1 MLIGSDVVKSQRIW
15 YTVSMAI
22 KGIVTKRLYVKYTRC
37 RRSARYEAS
46 SPDCAELSLTVKQ
59 RMAETKELSR
69 LSRALFPGGEETG
82 SRAED
87 YQTLTSLSDRAVKL
101 LSEGRTVYDG
111 VLLAKNFSCNFDIAV
126 PTEDGVNFYIV
137 KCATAPSENYI
148 RELAYLSYVAKLKGL
163 EICKMSLI
171 VTDQNYTRGKQIK
184 ESALLR
190 KIDLTKRVARYADK
204 VAKNCEELAVFVQK
218 NDMPEAELCNNCER
232 QFGCEYFSACFGKW
246 LDKPSLFTIHGVDS
260 ATRYRLYSEG
270 IVSMEDLRANIGI
283 LKPKV
288 ANLIKLYDENAVT
301 VNKKE
306 LQKFLSGLW
315 YPLCFLDFESLQ
327 SCIPRYRRVRPLET
341 VAFQYSLHV
350 IEKEGD
356 EPKHFGYIAKDGEDA
371 REIIAKRLAEE
382 IPQNACILAFG
393 KYLECKVLGQLSQMF
408 PEVRAKLATA
418 KNNVRDIGAVFAS
431 DTVYYGES
439 LGSRSLKTIYRCV
452 DPKGA
457 HGYEVGAVH
466 NGADAM
472 ATYLMFPEMSE
483 KEREERRKALWEYC
497 KLDTLSMITIL
508 EDIKKRV

>member
-1 MLIGSDVVKSQRIW
+1 
-15 YTVSMAI
+15 MAI
-22 KGIVTKRLYVKYTRC
+22 KGIVTKRLYVKFTRC
-37 RRSARYEAS
+37 LRSARYEANF
-46 SPDCAELSLTVKQ
+46 PGEAELSLTVRQ
-59 RMAETKELSR
+59 RIAESAELSR
-69 LSRALFPGGEETG
+69 LSRALFPGGEEVG
-82 SRAED
+82 SKAED
-87 YQTLTSLSDRAVKL
+87 YQTLTALSQKTCNL
-101 LSEGRTVYDG
+101 LAQGKTVYDG
-111 VLLAKNFSCNFDIAV
+111 VILAKNFSCDFDIAV
-126 PTEDGVNFYIV
+126 PQEEGVNFYVV

-148 RELAYLSYVAKLKGL
+148 RELAYLAHVAKLKGL
-163 EICKMSLI
+163 KTGKISLI

-190 KIDLTKRVARYADK
+190 KIDLTKRVSRYAEK
-204 VAKNCEELAVFVQK
+204 VARNCDELALFVQK
-218 NDMPEAELCNNCER
+218 SDMPEAGLCNNCER
-232 QFGCEYFSACFGKW
+232 QFGCEYFTACFGKW

-260 ATRYRLYSEG
+260 ATRYKLYADG
-270 IVSMEDLRANIGI
+270 IISMDDLRKNTGL

-288 ANLIKLYDENAVT
+288 VNLIKAYDEKAVI

-327 SCIPRYRRVRPLET
+327 SCIPRYRGVRPLET

-356 EPKHFGYIAKDGEDA
+356 APVHYGYIAKDGEDA
-371 REIIAKRLAEE
+371 REKIAKRLADE

-393 KYLECKVLGQLSQMF
+393 KFLECKVLGQLAQMF
-408 PEVRAKLATA
+408 PEARTKLSTA
-418 KNNVRDIGAVFAS
+418 RNNVRDIGAIFAN
-431 DTVYYGES
+431 DAVYYGES

-452 DPKGA
+452 DPDGA

-472 ATYLMFPEMSE
+472 ATYLMFPYMSE
-483 KEREERRKALWEYC
+483 QEREERRKALWEYC